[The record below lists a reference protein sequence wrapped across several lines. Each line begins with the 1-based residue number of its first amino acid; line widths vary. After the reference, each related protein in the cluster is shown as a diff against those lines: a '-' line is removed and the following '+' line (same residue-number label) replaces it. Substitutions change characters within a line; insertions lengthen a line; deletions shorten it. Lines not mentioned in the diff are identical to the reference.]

1 MRSRGAG
8 VKVRMKAL
16 TCGSAAS
23 ARGERGRGRRMSGAA
38 VVRDRAVG
46 EDALRELQ
54 LPCWAG
60 AGAG

>member
-8 VKVRMKAL
+8 VKARMKAL

-46 EDALRELQ
+46 EDALHERQ

-60 AGAG
+60 AGAA